1 MSKLTKRVVDAAEV
15 RAREYFIWDED
26 LPGFGL
32 RVLPS
37 GRKRYIIQYRAGRR
51 SRRISLGPST
61 VLTCE
66 QARSRAITIIAATK
80 NGDDPA
86 ARRDADRHAITVKEL
101 AERFDKEH
109 IALRLKPSTA
119 KGYKRMLERFVIP
132 RLGNHRV
139 TEVTRADVA
148 QAPSRPPAHPLRRQ
162 SLPGDDLQD
171 VQPRRD
177 VGPASGRHQ
186 SAQAHQEIPG
196 GEARAVPEPRRTAS
210 VSARCCARWSRKA
223 SSSPPPSPPFAC

>member
-51 SRRISLGPST
+51 SRRISLGPAT

-66 QARSRAITIIAATK
+66 QARSRAIIIIAATK
-80 NGDDPA
+80 NGEDPA
-86 ARRDADRHAITVKEL
+86 ARRDADRRAITVKEL
-101 AERFDKEH
+101 AERFEKEH
-109 IALRLKPSTA
+109 IDLRLKPSTA

-132 RLGNHRV
+132 RL
-139 TEVTRADVA
+139 AIIA
-148 QAPSRPPAHPLRRQ
+148 
-162 SLPGDDLQD
+162 
-171 VQPRRD
+171 
-177 VGPASGRHQ
+177 
-186 SAQAHQEIPG
+186 
-196 GEARAVPEPRRTAS
+196 
-210 VSARCCARWSRKA
+210 
-223 SSSPPPSPPFAC
+223 

>member
-1 MSKLTKRVVDAAEV
+1 MSKLTKRVVDAAEMG
-15 RAREYFIWDED
+15 AREYFIWDED

-32 RVLPS
+32 RILPS

-86 ARRDADRHAITVKEL
+86 ARRDADRRAVSVKEL
-101 AERFDKEH
+101 ADRFKKEH
-109 IALRLKPSTA
+109 IDLRLKPSTA
-119 KGYKRMLERFVIP
+119 KGYRRMLERFVIP

-139 TEVTRADVA
+139 TKSHAPTSPSSITISGTLPTTPIVA
-148 QAPSRPPAHPLRRQ
+148 WR
-162 SLPGDDLQD
+162 
-171 VQPRRD
+171 
-177 VGPASGRHQ
+177 
-186 SAQAHQEIPG
+186 
-196 GEARAVPEPRRTAS
+196 
-210 VSARCCARWSRKA
+210 
-223 SSSPPPSPPFAC
+223 